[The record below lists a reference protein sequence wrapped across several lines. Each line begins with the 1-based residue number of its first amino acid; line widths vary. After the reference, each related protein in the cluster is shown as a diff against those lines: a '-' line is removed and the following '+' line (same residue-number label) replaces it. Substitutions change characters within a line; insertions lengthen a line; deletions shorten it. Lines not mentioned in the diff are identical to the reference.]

1 MIKERVCVI
10 INYKHNKYNNIHT
23 EKLKKKINGTYFG
36 KFTMVAN
43 DIALGHSL
51 FRISTA
57 DKIIR
62 VALVHRL

>member
-10 INYKHNKYNNIHT
+10 VNYKHNKYNNIHR
-23 EKLKKKINGTYFG
+23 EKLKKINGTYFG
-36 KFTMVAN
+36 KFTMVVN
-43 DIALGHSL
+43 GIALVHSL